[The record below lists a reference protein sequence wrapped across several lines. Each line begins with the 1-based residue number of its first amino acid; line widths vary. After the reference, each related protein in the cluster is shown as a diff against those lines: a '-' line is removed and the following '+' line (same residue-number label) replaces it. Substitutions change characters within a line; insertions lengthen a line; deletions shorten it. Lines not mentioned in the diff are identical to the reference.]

1 MGQFFTDISVGRT
14 AQDGS
19 MPDAGRQ
26 GPTLPNSPPQFP
38 LSDANIDVLFGGED
52 SQMGYQNDP
61 YGLLDCPMV
70 SETPRC
76 TLYAIFQRRQGS
88 SPSNELNTAGA
99 SATVDPVLD
108 STPLADDHETKFLE
122 EARLQFT
129 SERSSFVRLSKKKG
143 PKTVTL
149 AIGDGQLS
157 QIVVLA
163 TFNYSRLGLKIYIL
177 KPRP

>member
-1 MGQFFTDISVGRT
+1 
-14 AQDGS
+14 

-26 GPTLPNSPPQFP
+26 GPTLPDSPPPFS
-38 LSDANIDVLFGGED
+38 LADANIDALFGGED
-52 SQMGYQNDP
+52 SQMGDHNDP
-61 YGLLDCPMV
+61 HGLLDRPMV
-70 SETPRC
+70 SKSHRC
-76 TLYAIFQRRQGS
+76 VLYAIFQRRRGNS
-88 SPSNELNTAGA
+88 LSNELNTAAA

-108 STPLADDHETKFLE
+108 STPLADDHETKVFK

-143 PKTVTL
+143 SKTVTL

-177 KPRP
+177 QPQP